1 MERKGYRPLVY
12 ICSAFSGDEEG
23 NAEKAR
29 KYSRFAVDSGAIPLA
44 PHLLL
49 PQFMDEGDERE
60 LAMFMDLVFL
70 GKCEEVW
77 VFGSEVWLSE
87 GMRAEIGKAER
98 RDMKIRYFT
107 EGLKEETGCR

>member
-1 MERKGYRPLVY
+1 MRRRQ
-12 ICSAFSGDEEG
+12 G
-23 NAEKAR
+23 NTAGLPWTA
-29 KYSRFAVDSGAIPLA
+29 GAIPLA

-49 PQFMDEGDERE
+49 PQFMDEGEERE

-77 VFGSEVWLSE
+77 VFGSEVRLSE
-87 GMRAEIGKAER
+87 GMKTEIGRAER

-107 EGLKEETGCR
+107 ESLKEDAGCR

>member
-1 MERKGYRPLVY
+1 M
-12 ICSAFSGDEEG
+12 
-23 NAEKAR
+23 
-29 KYSRFAVDSGAIPLA
+29 DSGAIPLA

-77 VFGSEVWLSE
+77 VFGSEVRLSE
-87 GMRAEIGKAER
+87 GMRAEFGKAER